1 MFNQILAVYK
11 EQNIINNE
19 LSIADNNSV
28 TLVINDGTIVK
39 AEVNKMNNKGVKIT
53 TTYVNGIVKTK
64 LVLNDD
70 KSLIIKLAV
79 IIHELDIAPVK
90 KDDVIKVITNKT
102 YTVIISNK
110 TDCEGYFTI
119 ITKLNRANVSTSQ
132 HMKNELKDELLNI
145 KSMAALLKFVKINRT
160 WDGMLPNYQE
170 QFNK

>member
-11 EQNIINNE
+11 EQNILNNE

-39 AEVNKMNNKGVKIT
+39 AEVNKMNNKGIKIT

-64 LVLNDD
+64 LILNDD
-70 KSLIIKLAV
+70 KTLIIKIAV
-79 IIHELDIAPVK
+79 IIHELYIAPLK
-90 KDDVIKVITNKT
+90 KDDTIKVITNKT
-102 YTVIISNK
+102 YTVIISNE
-110 TDCEGYFTI
+110 TDCDGYFTVV
-119 ITKLNRANVSTSQ
+119 TKLNRTKVSTRQ
-132 HMKNELKDELLNI
+132 HMKNELKDGLLNI
-145 KSMAALLKFVKINRT
+145 KSMVALLKFIKINRT